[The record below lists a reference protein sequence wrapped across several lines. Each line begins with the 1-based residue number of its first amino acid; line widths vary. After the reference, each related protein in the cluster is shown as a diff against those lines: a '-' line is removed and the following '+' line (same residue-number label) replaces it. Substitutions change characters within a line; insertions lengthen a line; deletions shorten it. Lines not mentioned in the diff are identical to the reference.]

1 MTVIKGYASRP
12 QPKWPLLLAIVFI
25 ALTGIA
31 VLVSLVPPASQKGP
45 TAASSTVEVTA
56 TTANPTT
63 TTLAPATVTVTTTLV
78 TTTTR
83 AGIVNLK
90 LPTVAGGIKVEK
102 IVFSGSIGEYNQPA
116 GELSEINLN
125 EASKIYCYTKISAG
139 RLPQT
144 VRHVWIAPGGKVF
157 AEIPLN
163 ISKPAVDTYSFI
175 SLSGTTSGV
184 WVVRVEDASGKIL
197 AKSNFTAK

>member
-31 VLVSLVPPASQKGP
+31 VLVSLVPPNPNKG
-45 TAASSTVEVTA
+45 AATSSATVEATAMTVPSTITLPPA
-56 TTANPTT
+56 TTS
-63 TTLAPATVTVTTTLV
+63 TTLLM

-83 AGIVNLK
+83 PRVMDIK

-102 IVFSGSIGEYNQPA
+102 IFFSGSIGEYNQPA
-116 GELSEINLN
+116 GELLEINLN
-125 EASKIYCYTKISAG
+125 ETSKIYCFTKISADSV
-139 RLPQT
+139 PQL
-144 VRHVWIAPGGKVF
+144 VRHVWVAPSGKIF
-157 AEIPLN
+157 ATVPLN
-163 ISKPAVDTYSFI
+163 ISKPVVDTYSYV
-175 SLSGTTSGV
+175 SLYGAEQGV
-184 WVVRVEDASGKIL
+184 WVIRVEDASGKLL